1 MRNARNTEAEK
12 KRSVFA
18 EKSFLKMVEAARP
31 CLDDGK
37 RELVTSTGP
46 GTTLASENVVTVED
60 PVEDFV
66 MVLYPL
72 NEVTDSPLRVNTVIY
87 LQL

>member
-1 MRNARNTEAEK
+1 
-12 KRSVFA
+12 
-18 EKSFLKMVEAARP
+18 MVEATRP
-31 CLDDGK
+31 CLDHGK

-46 GTTLASENVVTVED
+46 GTTLASECVVED
-60 PVEDFV
+60 PAEDFV

-72 NEVTDSPLRVNTVIY
+72 NEVIDSPLRVNTVIY